1 MPAER
6 SVAIEVR
13 GLGKMYRVYER
24 PQDRLKQMLFARFG
38 RTYGHEFWALR
49 DASFTITRGESV
61 GVIGRNGSGKSTLLQ
76 MIAGT
81 LAPSTGDL
89 VVSGR
94 VAALLELGSGFNPE
108 FTGRENVFLNGAI
121 LGIGRGEMEE
131 RYEEIVAFAD
141 IGEFIDQPVK
151 TYSSGMVVRLA
162 FAVQAIVQKD
172 ILIVDEALAVGD
184 EAFQRKCMRKL
195 EEFRE
200 QGGTVLLVSHS
211 VEAIVRQCTRALW
224 IHQGELRIDGPSKT
238 VTDIYQRFIYGTP
251 QQQQQTLKAVRE
263 HGAGTAERVLSTL
276 GTPQDAPD
284 AASALAPP
292 VGAMYDSELAQ
303 VPELVYGTGEAEII
317 ECGLF
322 DQSDTPVNVVV
333 VGQRVTWRMR
343 VRFNVDARNLNFG
356 MSLRLVDGVQV
367 AGINTWW
374 EGQRFGLFP
383 AGTTADIGFDISMN
397 TAPGTYYVESGV
409 IGDTALGGGETNFL
423 HRRIDVA
430 SFRVIP
436 PDGRTISGIAHLEP
450 IIRVSSATDEA
461 R

>member
-1 MPAER
+1 
-6 SVAIEVR
+6 
-13 GLGKMYRVYER
+13 MYRIYDR
-24 PQDRLKQMLFARFG
+24 PPDRLKQMLFARFG
-38 RTYGHEFWALR
+38 HSYGQEFWALR
-49 DASFTITRGESV
+49 DVSFTISRGESV

-76 MIAGT
+76 MLAGT
-81 LAPSTGDL
+81 LAPTTGDL
-89 VVSGR
+89 KVSGR

-108 FTGRENVFLNGAI
+108 FSGRENVFLNGAI
-121 LGIGRGEMEE
+121 LGVGRDEMES

-141 IGEFIDQPVK
+141 IGEFIEQPVK

-224 IHQGELRIDGPSKT
+224 IHQGELRLDGPSKS
-238 VTDIYQRFIYGTP
+238 VTDIYQRFIYGTQ
-251 QQQQQTLKAVRE
+251 QQQQQTLDVVRA
-263 HGAGTAERVLSTL
+263 HGPTALDGIFGAL
-276 GTPQDAPD
+276 GAPQDATIDESPAP
-284 AASALAPP
+284 AAP
-292 VGAMYDSELAQ
+292 VGAMYDSALSKA
-303 VPELVYGTGEAEII
+303 PELVYGTGEAEIF

-322 DQSDTPVNVVV
+322 DQAGALVNVVV

-343 VRFNVDARNLNFG
+343 VRFSVEARNLNFG
-356 MSLRLVDGVQV
+356 MSIRLIDGVHV

-374 EGQRFGLFP
+374 EGQRFAFFP
-383 AGTTADIGFDISMN
+383 AGAVVDISFDISMN
-397 TAPGTYYVESGV
+397 TTPGTYYVESGV

-450 IIRVSSATDEA
+450 MIRVTSAAAE
-461 R
+461 